1 MIWIFVICVVV
12 LLVPFLRCLVTN
24 LHNVGIYTAYD
35 VFTYLKHRRW
45 REFNKY
51 GIVMFVGMFG
61 HGKTLSMVKS
71 ASDLYKQYGDDLK
84 FISNIKLNG
93 IPYQE
98 LINFEQICEIGE
110 LDDGRIG
117 TVVIIDE
124 ISSVLSHRNYASFP
138 LEMLNVL
145 TQQRKKKVYIMCTA
159 QRFFMVDKL
168 FRAITTWVVDCNKYW
183 RFQNMKFYDAWE
195 LENAMNPRML
205 KCMGNSWWFVK
216 NKHYAAYDTSQMVSK
231 NASKDFISNEEA
243 IQRKGL
249 DGGTIFNPVNVNSGS
264 RKFKKFMGNGK
275 KSGR

>member
-1 MIWIFVICVVV
+1 MIYLVIFLVFIIPFTRCVV
-12 LLVPFLRCLVTN
+12 LN
-24 LHNVGIYTAYD
+24 LHNVGIYTIYD
-35 VFTYLKHRRW
+35 IVDYIRNKKW
-45 REFNKY
+45 KQFNKY

-61 HGKTLSMVKS
+61 HGKTLSMVKN
-71 ASDLYKQYGDDLK
+71 AAALYAKHGDDLK

-110 LDDGRIG
+110 IDDGRVG
-117 TVVIIDE
+117 TVVLIDE
-124 ISSVLSHRNYASFP
+124 ISSVLSHRNYANFP

-159 QRFFMVDKL
+159 QRYFMVDKL
-168 FRAITTWVVDCNKYW
+168 FRSITTWVVDCNKLW

-205 KCMGNSWWFVK
+205 KCLSNKWWFVK
-216 NKHYAAYDTSQMVSK
+216 NKHYNAYDTSQMVSK
-231 NASKDFISNEEA
+231 NASKDFISNEES

-249 DGGTIFNPVNVNSGS
+249 DGGTVFNPAGVNSGS
-264 RKFKKFMGNGK
+264 KRFKKLVGGGK
-275 KSGR
+275 RGR